1 MDNTTDH
8 DLLIKLN
15 TLVESIADQQRNF
28 INRYEVRHTDL
39 MSRVSILERKDSG
52 DSEKFRA
59 ITEEIRRSLN
69 NAAKIDQLTVDVNVM
84 GDKMR
89 TMEKKGNILDA
100 INAAGA
106 VLATI
111 IAYILGNK

>member
-1 MDNTTDH
+1 MDNATDH

-15 TLVESIADQQRNF
+15 TLVESIAEQQKNF
-28 INRYEVRHTDL
+28 INRYEVRHSDL
-39 MSRVSILERKDSG
+39 MARVSILERKDSG
-52 DSEKFRA
+52 DSEKFRS
-59 ITEEIRRSLN
+59 ISDEIKRSLN
-69 NAAKIDQLTVDVNVM
+69 NAAKIDQLTVDINVV

-89 TMEKKGNILDA
+89 TMERKSNLLDA
-100 INAAGA
+100 VNAMGA

>member
-15 TLVESIADQQRNF
+15 TNVESIIEQQKNF
-28 INRYEVRHTDL
+28 INRYETRHTDL
-39 MSRVSILERKDSG
+39 VTRVSILERKDSG

-69 NAAKIDQLTVDVNVM
+69 NAQKIDQLTIDVNVM

-89 TMEKKGNILDA
+89 TMEKKSNILDA
-100 INAAGA
+100 INALGA

-111 IAYILGNK
+111 IAYILGKN